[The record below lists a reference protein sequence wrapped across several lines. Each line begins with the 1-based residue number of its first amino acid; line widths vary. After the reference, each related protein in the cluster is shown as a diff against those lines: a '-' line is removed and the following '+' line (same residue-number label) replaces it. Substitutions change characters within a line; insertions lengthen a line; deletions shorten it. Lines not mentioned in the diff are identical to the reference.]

1 MFARRSIS
9 LALRLTRIGLLA
21 TLALL
26 LAGPGQATVAKDG
39 GFVLHIQLDEEDG
52 FDFDRF
58 ERPTH
63 RPMTWPMPSYD
74 DDEKR
79 DRDALAAK
87 LREKLGRIGDE
98 HETRLR
104 TLFRRGLAHLRE
116 RRGERIEHVLRRIKE
131 HIRRHHR
138 DGGYGG
144 YEPKPKPPV
153 VPEPSTAL
161 LIGMGLAGLG
171 QAGRR
176 ARR

>member
-1 MFARRSIS
+1 MLARRSIS
-9 LALRLTRIGLLA
+9 RSQRLRRVALLA
-21 TLALL
+21 GLALL
-26 LAGPGQATVAKDG
+26 LAGPGQATVAKDD
-39 GFVLHIQLDEEDG
+39 GFVLHIQLDEAHG
-52 FDFDRF
+52 FGFERFDR
-58 ERPTH
+58 PKH
-63 RPMTWPMPSYD
+63 RPMRWPMPSYD
-74 DDEKR
+74 DGF
-79 DRDALAAK
+79 DRDAFAEM

-131 HIRRHHR
+131 HIRRHRR
-138 DGGYGG
+138 DGGYGGG

-161 LIGMGLAGLG
+161 LIGLGLAGLG
-171 QAGRR
+171 HAGRR